1 MLVGCGFVPQ
11 RMRNIEISEAEFEA
25 EQRAVVD
32 RVEGV
37 RPRGVVA
44 YATVA
49 DGNVPD
55 DSERRSPRVR
65 K

>member
-1 MLVGCGFVPQ
+1 MLVDSGFDPQ
-11 RMRNIEISEAEFEA
+11 QMRNIEISEAEFEA
-25 EQRAVVD
+25 EQQAVVD

-49 DGNVPD
+49 DG
-55 DSERRSPRVR
+55 SMSY
-65 K
+65 